1 LFSLDRQWDGLQT
14 KGMGYWDLFLFFLGT
29 GKGVSEKWLVGVLAI
44 RNYQFCASSNNERG
58 KVLSRVL

>member
-1 LFSLDRQWDGLQT
+1 MGWVTNERDGLL
-14 KGMGYWDLFLFFLGT
+14 GFIFIFLGT
-29 GKGVSEKWLVGVLAI
+29 GKGVSEKWLVGVLAM